1 MLRRYVDCTLALL
14 TFWGA
19 VHSAHHL
26 DALAAL
32 GANSSLPTDA
42 SRFVA
47 SGRVLE
53 KPSNLGALK
62 RPASLLLE
70 ALRCHGTFGAWC
82 SDAGF
87 L

>member
-1 MLRRYVDCTLALL
+1 MLMRYVDYTLALRA
-14 TFWGA
+14 FWGA
-19 VHSAHHL
+19 VHSTHHL

-32 GANSSLPTDA
+32 EANTSLLDDA

-53 KPSNLGALK
+53 KPSKLGTLK
-62 RPASLLLE
+62 RFASWLLV
-70 ALRCHGTFGAWC
+70 ALRCHGTVGLWL